1 MNFNWNTKKHKY
13 TQKRN
18 FIYLISTMKKLTM
31 MLFLSLLS
39 YPTTCLWA
47 EYSYEIQQAY
57 NWAYEHQITTMDS
70 IWRAN
75 MNWNLTRA
83 ELAKMIS
90 NYMTEVL
97 WKEIDTTKKCN
108 FNDVSEELNP
118 DLVESV
124 TKSCQL
130 WLMGQWINSF
140 KPKDSVTRAEF
151 WTILSRA
158 LRWNKNE
165 WWTTYYQNHLNA
177 LKTEWIMTN
186 ISYPMNKELRWYV
199 MLMLM
204 RSTNN
209 DSNNYTIEKKQS
221 DTDNQISDVIKLLD

>member
-31 MLFLSLLS
+31 ILFLSLLN

-108 FNDVSEELNP
+108 FNDVSEEL
-118 DLVESV
+118 DSKYYYWI
-124 TKSCQL
+124 THACQL
-130 WLMGQWINSF
+130 WLMWQGIDKFRPNDW
-140 KPKDSVTRAEF
+140 VTRAEF

-158 LRWNKNE
+158 LWWSQNE

-177 LKTEWIMTN
+177 LKAEWIMTN

-209 DSNNYTIEKKQS
+209 NSNNYTIEQQS
-221 DTDNQISDVIKLLD
+221 DKDNQISDVIKLLD